1 MKLTIPFVKSLGA
14 PRPYVPGNFFIRSF
28 ASATSCAQVVGGA
41 VIPALAN
48 WSLRYQMARTPPNHG
63 TAKLL
68 PFTVSLAR
76 LPEMMSEPCDQ
87 ALTSEVMFASAPCD
101 AMPGVSVL
109 PSSVMSGPPLPLV
122 SALVQSVT
130 RLPHAIQS
138 TTTLVCLYCG
148 NCLWNWLTTPF
159 IQVTCDGTD
168 APIRHTTSLA
178 GAAEVVD
185 EPPLDPQPAA
195 APASA
200 MAAPA
205 AAAALVSF
213 TDRSPFPA
221 CSRGRRPPGGPLPQA
236 PFACFPPL
244 GCWLTGVRLSRQP
257 LAFVV
262 PWLRRGTAYVG
273 LRRN

>member
-68 PFTVSLAR
+68 DPIVSLAR
-76 LPEMMSEPCDQ
+76 LPGIRSDPCDQ
-87 ALTSEVMFASAPCD
+87 ALTSVVMLASAPCE
-101 AMPGVSVL
+101 AIPGVSVL

-130 RLPHAIQS
+130 RLPHGIQS

-148 NCLWNWLTTPF
+148 NCAWNCLTTPF

-168 APIRHTTSLA
+168 PPMRHTTSLL
-178 GAAEVVD
+178 GAAEAFG
-185 EPPLDPQPAA
+185 ELPPELELHAAA
-195 APASA
+195 APAST

-205 AAAALVSF
+205 AAADLVKF
-213 TDRSPFPA
+213 TARSPFPA
-221 CSRGRRPPGGPLPQA
+221 SRGGRPASG
-236 PFACFPPL
+236 
-244 GCWLTGVRLSRQP
+244 RLRQTP
-257 LAFVV
+257 
-262 PWLRRGTAYVG
+262 
-273 LRRN
+273 

>member
-1 MKLTIPFVKSLGA
+1 M
-14 PRPYVPGNFFIRSF
+14 
-28 ASATSCAQVVGGA
+28 
-41 VIPALAN
+41 PALLN

-87 ALTSEVMFASAPCD
+87 ALTSEVMLASAPCD

-122 SALVQSVT
+122 SAFVQSVT
-130 RLPHAIQS
+130 RLPHGIQL

-148 NCLWNWLTTPF
+148 NCLWNCLTTPS

-168 APIRHTTSLA
+168 EPIRHTTSLA
-178 GAAEVVD
+178 GAAEELD
-185 EPPLDPQPAA
+185 EPPLEPQPAA

-200 MAAPA
+200 MAAPI
-205 AAAALVSF
+205 AAAALVCF
-213 TDRSPFPA
+213 TARSPFPA
-221 CSRGRRPPGGPLPQA
+221 NL
-236 PFACFPPL
+236 
-244 GCWLTGVRLSRQP
+244 
-257 LAFVV
+257 
-262 PWLRRGTAYVG
+262 
-273 LRRN
+273 

>member
-213 TDRSPFPA
+213 TDRSPSRL
-221 CSRGRRPPGGPLPQA
+221 SRGRTSSGWTPPAGPVCVRSASRLLADRRVPRMSALRLP
-236 PFACFPPL
+236 
-244 GCWLTGVRLSRQP
+244 GV
-257 LAFVV
+257 AAAA
-262 PWLRRGTAYVG
+262 GTAYVG
-273 LRRN
+273 LARN